1 MTSHPETPGTDRAPD
16 EPQPS
21 LAELRDQLLGPP
33 RPDEDLESYRLR
45 AYQARR
51 QAVELLG
58 NDMTPGPDEDETEE
72 TDRLIRDRRAAL
84 AATSETLAAADRSWT
99 EDATPPRPERSSPA
113 TRLSWPRRGRTPS
126 WPPTWPP
133 SRSWSG

>member
-16 EPQPS
+16 EPQSS

-58 NDMTPGPDEDETEE
+58 NDMTPGPDEDEKEE

-99 EDATPPRPERSSPA
+99 ENATPPRP
-113 TRLSWPRRGRTPS
+113 
-126 WPPTWPP
+126 
-133 SRSWSG
+133 

>member
-21 LAELRDQLLGPP
+21 LAELRDQLLGPS
-33 RPDEDLESYRLR
+33 RPGEDLESYRLR
-45 AYQARR
+45 AYQAWR

-58 NDMTPGPDEDETEE
+58 NDMAPESDEDEKAES
-72 TDRLIRDRRAAL
+72 DRLIRDRRAAL

-99 EDATPPRPERSSPA
+99 EDSTLPRP
-113 TRLSWPRRGRTPS
+113 
-126 WPPTWPP
+126 
-133 SRSWSG
+133 